1 MKRIILA
8 AIVFV
13 LAGPFIAGCEETTS
27 SEKAAPMEKTASTV
41 KAAAEHPSDHPT
53 EHPK

>member
-8 AIVFV
+8 ALVFV

-27 SEKAAPMEKTASTV
+27 PEKAAPMEK
-41 KAAAEHPSDHPT
+41 AAAEHSSEHPT